1 MVWVVRGHSR
11 SPEIAPFYK
20 AHMNEFTLAVH
31 RNNVSILQIVEITF
45 SVACGKCWLFDK
57 PYQNLVKCIFT
68 LNYRTVSY
76 KSGTRNALVMHLCTW
91 TIRRNRTVCSHSEF
105 QAENQWNVCLYIW
118 LKLSVCLSVCL
129 SQCFFRCVEASIEIE
144 HWTRAWLSIVFCDI
158 ADVNR
163 HHLAECWRHRFVVRV
178 QRWRHRR
185 QALHSDCVWRWSFCQ
200 SPSKVDESLYTA
212 NNNER
217 FVVLF

>member
-11 SPEIAPFYK
+11 SLEIAPFDK
-20 AHMNEFTLAVH
+20 AHINEFTLAVH

-118 LKLSVCLSVCL
+118 LKLSVCLSVSRSVFSLCW
-129 SQCFFRCVEASIEIE
+129 SIY
-144 HWTRAWLSIVFCDI
+144 WDQTLNTRVTVDRILW
-158 ADVNR
+158 
-163 HHLAECWRHRFVVRV
+163 H
-178 QRWRHRR
+178 RWRQSTSPRR
-185 QALHSDCVWRWSFCQ
+185 VLTSSLCGARATMTSSQTGSAFGLCLTLIILSVTVKGRWITLHSEQ
-200 SPSKVDESLYTA
+200 
-212 NNNER
+212 
-217 FVVLF
+217 